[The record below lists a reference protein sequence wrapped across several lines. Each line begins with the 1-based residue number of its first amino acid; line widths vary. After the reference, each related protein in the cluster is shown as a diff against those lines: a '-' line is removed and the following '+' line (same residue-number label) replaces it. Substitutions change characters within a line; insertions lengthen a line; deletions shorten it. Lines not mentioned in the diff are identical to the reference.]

1 MAEPMHTPDVNP
13 DGTVGTVTGK
23 NAAAETPS
31 ATTRPD
37 APNISTENREK
48 GDAIAMSDTL
58 DRPAE
63 AVHPAK
69 DFDPV
74 EDVGESEPSG
84 RGEHRQ

>member
-1 MAEPMHTPDVNP
+1 MAEPTHTPDVNA

-23 NAAAETPS
+23 NTQ

-37 APNISTENREK
+37 APNLSTEHHEK
-48 GDAIAMSDTL
+48 GDAVHLSDTL
-58 DRPAE
+58 DRPADE
-63 AVHPAK
+63 VRPAK

-74 EDVGESEPSG
+74 EDVGEPQPTG